1 MSTQYSVEV
10 SYKLDN
16 ELKISKLDMLTRY
29 MQIVKENQEIV
40 DKDTI
45 LNNIGLKYNTDMNS
59 DDFDVQM
66 SNQLTQGT
74 VLQRNTNFYLN
85 NTNVVNFL
93 NDIPN
98 TYHIEFINKEFGND
112 NYRIYDIT
120 NKISNKTIKKKLSD
134 LDNEIIQIV
143 KNRYGLVL

>member
-1 MSTQYSVEV
+1 MTIQYSVEV

-16 ELKISKLDMLTRY
+16 ELKISQLDMLTRY
-29 MQIVKENQEIV
+29 MQIVEENQEIV

-59 DDFDVQM
+59 HDFDVQM
-66 SNQLTQGT
+66 SNPFIPGT
-74 VLQRNTNFYLN
+74 VLLRNTNFYLN

-98 TYHIEFINKEFGND
+98 TYHIQFINKKFGN
-112 NYRIYDIT
+112 NHYRIYDI
-120 NKISNKTIKKKLSD
+120 KNKTINKKLSD

-143 KNRYGLVL
+143 KNR